1 MRAGGNIK
9 EELRKFRQ
17 VKYSQG
23 LLDVNLN
30 RTFENSK
37 DLIKQ
42 QGTNSFKNDTQLQ
55 KKRSPILI
63 ANELEFNTS
72 LEKNFFSNPILNGI
86 LSPNTV
92 QKLELVKKMDAIEE
106 RQKNQS
112 QDLLFTD
119 EDKENVNTIN
129 NAIVSN
135 KNNQQQPIKFTF
147 EHKKSNNR
155 YISQDQLALSRNTI
169 FTTDKSF
176 DFIDFKQNNTQH
188 LNNNSRILEKEKNEQ
203 TATFS
208 KSING
213 QIVFQQQNYQ
223 ENQFTLECGGCTE
236 REKVDYNSI
245 DGNLTTPL
253 SNAANIM
260 DMNKK
265 VRFSRSKDNSILDHE
280 IVSFYQNIKA
290 SKEKQMKTL
299 KKSDAKSQLNIS
311 QIEQKSLN
319 NTQKPPKKTNNMTIK
334 TDLLNDSILN
344 KSLHKISNNNNL
356 TVSSISLLK
365 SCNQNSTI
373 LLSASPY
380 NTRKSKSDRGFTRSL
395 TPVNQCPQSQGSNTI
410 EIKKLN
416 LFEEDELRQQIDILL
431 KEKEQDKLIIQSL
444 SEDNKYLQ
452 KLSENSQQNHRFE
465 IENHKMQIDMLQ
477 EKIFQQEAHIKHL
490 TALNSLSN
498 SQIDKEELDYLK
510 NENANL
516 REEKFQV
523 ENQAQQLN
531 FFLNEKVQENMQ
543 LAEQII
549 FLRTELDKYSSNP
562 IN

>member
-1 MRAGGNIK
+1 MRAAGNIK

-42 QGTNSFKNDTQLQ
+42 QGINAYKNDTELQ

-112 QDLLFTD
+112 QELLFTD

-135 KNNQQQPIKFTF
+135 KNNQHQSIKFNF

-176 DFIDFKQNNTQH
+176 DFIDFRQNNTQN

-203 TATFS
+203 TATF
-208 KSING
+208 K
-213 QIVFQQQNYQ
+213 
-223 ENQFTLECGGCTE
+223 NQFTLECGGCTE
-236 REKVDYNSI
+236 LEKVDYNSI

-253 SNAANIM
+253 SNAANII

-319 NTQKPPKKTNNMTIK
+319 NTQKPPKKTNNITIK
-334 TDLLNDSILN
+334 TDLLNDSMLN

-380 NTRKSKSDRGFTRSL
+380 NTRKSKSERGFTRSL

-431 KEKEQDKLIIQSL
+431 KEKEQDRLIIQSIQ
-444 SEDNKYLQ
+444 EDNKYLQ

-477 EKIFQQEAHIKHL
+477 EKILQQEAHIKHL
-490 TALNSLSN
+490 TALNSLSH

-549 FLRTELDKYSSNP
+549 FLRTELDKYSCNQ
-562 IN
+562 NN